1 MPFFEILHV
10 KKHIDR
16 VHACKDKIYKCNICN
31 KSFNTELA
39 VTVHNKTHEGR
50 NNYKY
55 GLCDK
60 FYSKVSNLKIHVKGV
75 HEKLGK
81 QKCESCGKSFQKDV
95 LSRHISN
102 VHEGQKD
109 QCAFCGESFLHLKV
123 HISKIHYGQKQNHKC
138 DCCDKACLTSYTLKK
153 HVETIHGGQ
162 KDHEC
167 G

>member
-31 KSFNTELA
+31 KSLNTELA

-60 FYSKVSNLKIHVKGV
+60 YSKASNLKIHVKGV

-81 QKCESCGKSFQKDV
+81 QKCESW
-95 LSRHISN
+95 
-102 VHEGQKD
+102 E
-109 QCAFCGESFLHLKV
+109 
-123 HISKIHYGQKQNHKC
+123 NHF
-138 DCCDKACLTSYTLKK
+138 KK
-153 HVETIHGGQ
+153 TF
-162 KDHEC
+162 
-167 G
+167 